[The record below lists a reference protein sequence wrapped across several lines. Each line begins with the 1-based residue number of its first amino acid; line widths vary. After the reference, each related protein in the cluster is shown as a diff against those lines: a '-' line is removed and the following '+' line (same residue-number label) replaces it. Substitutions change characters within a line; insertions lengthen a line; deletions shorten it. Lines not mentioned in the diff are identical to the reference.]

1 MGTTAQPT
9 FDPTAAS
16 GAPTYSYET
25 QGEGGAYRTSAK
37 GKAGGS
43 SITTAHFRQ
52 SQQSAQTRVTM
63 HERVARAPQPVAQPQ
78 APAAVEEDSYEAT
91 ARRMREA
98 MVRYQSDYE
107 DTLASR
113 YEDPSHSRLAEHGQV
128 WYPGTRAMPSPQYER
143 YMYIGA

>member
-1 MGTTAQPT
+1 MGGKAGGSSITTAQPT

-16 GAPTYSYET
+16 GAPTYRYEEQGEGST
-25 QGEGGAYRTSAK
+25 YRTSAKGKAGGSSITTAQLTFDPAAASGAPTYRYEEQGEGGTYRTSAK

-91 ARRMREA
+91 A
-98 MVRYQSDYE
+98 
-107 DTLASR
+107 
-113 YEDPSHSRLAEHGQV
+113 
-128 WYPGTRAMPSPQYER
+128 
-143 YMYIGA
+143 